1 MDADPSLDEVVEL
14 DHCSGVHAVE
24 HDYMNLRIAA
34 IFIILIG
41 STGGALFPVLARR
54 SKWLHVPKSV
64 FEYVSD
70 NSIASLPRPLTDR
83 VITVLPST

>member
-1 MDADPSLDEVVEL
+1 MDADHDHSLDGAVEL
-14 DHCSGVHAVE
+14 DHCSGHAVE

-41 STGGALFPVLARR
+41 ATGGALFPVLARR

-64 FEYVSD
+64 FECV
-70 NSIASLPRPLTDR
+70 APRSFYLS
-83 VITVLPST
+83 VH

>member
-1 MDADPSLDEVVEL
+1 MDHDHSLDGVVEL
-14 DHCSGVHAVE
+14 DHCSSLHAVE

-41 STGGALFPVLARR
+41 ATGGALFPVLARR

-64 FEYVSD
+64 FEYVATLLLYLLI
-70 NSIASLPRPLTDR
+70 N
-83 VITVLPST
+83 